1 MNRTDVIAAD
11 VLDVCLKQAA
21 SPLILFLFLCPSFEN
36 LWNIESRAFD
46 GNQFPVPKRLLFY
59 MNCEMIK
66 PHSLINLL
74 FISRV

>member
-21 SPLILFLFLCPSFEN
+21 SPLILLLFLCPSFEI

-46 GNQFPVPKRLLFY
+46 GNSFLFQSVFCFIWIAKWL
-59 MNCEMIK
+59 N
-66 PHSLINLL
+66 LIH
-74 FISRV
+74 